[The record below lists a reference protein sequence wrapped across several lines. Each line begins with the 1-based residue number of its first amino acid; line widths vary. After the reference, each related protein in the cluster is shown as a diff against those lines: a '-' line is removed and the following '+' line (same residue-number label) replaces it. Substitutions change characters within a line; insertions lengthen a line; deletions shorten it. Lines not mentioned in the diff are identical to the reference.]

1 MLKRPTPSPS
11 RKRAGAKKVR
21 EMARREQAVKA
32 TEAKYGGRAFD
43 WKGKATCLHLT
54 SFHLRRMGKRPPP
67 LPQVGSPLAARREL
81 AKRGWANVAEMLDG
95 IGLQRIAP
103 AFLRLGDLVVI
114 AGDTDEDGEPV
125 MGLGAIFVSTGER
138 HFIGWADELAPLARI
153 DVFNPDGLLGAWRI
167 P

>member
-103 AFLRLGDLVVI
+103 AFLRLGDLVVL
-114 AGDTDEDGEPV
+114 ASEDG
-125 MGLGAIFVSTGER
+125 LGSIFISTGER